1 MRAFSQGP
9 YSKSSL
15 TAGSSLHND
24 VSLLKK
30 KKKGGGGGGGVANGQ
45 YFKAHILICP

>member
-30 KKKGGGGGGGVANGQ
+30 KKKEGVVVVVVLMVN
-45 YFKAHILICP
+45 ILRPTF